1 LSAVYADEQ
10 AETAS
15 AQVECAETMSSSD
28 TGGQRVFNSGNLR
41 KTVVAATL
49 IEFVLVGR
57 VQAATA
63 SVSYGYDQLGR
74 LATALYDEGTC
85 IVYVYD
91 ASGNRTAQT
100 NTTAGVPNTATWG
113 TGTWGCAAWASG
125 GSGELKLHPV
135 TAPDIDLADLSH
147 TRALPDSFSGHRD
160 PAIADVAPAGTAL
173 GVASE

>member
-1 LSAVYADEQ
+1 
-10 AETAS
+10 
-15 AQVECAETMSSSD
+15 
-28 TGGQRVFNSGNLR
+28 VFNSGNLR
-41 KTVVAATL
+41 KTVIAVMLLDFAC
-49 IEFVLVGR
+49 VGR

-100 NTTAGVPNTATWG
+100 NTTAGTPNTATWG

-135 TAPDIDLADLSH
+135 SAPDIDLADLSY
-147 TRALPDSFSGHRD
+147 TRALPDSFSGH
-160 PAIADVAPAGTAL
+160 PHSAIAEVAARTAL
-173 GVASE
+173 GAASE